1 MVYFHIFVSAMKSL
15 LALTCL
21 AGLLAQ
27 ASAQTAAPTTP
38 TPVANITDAFEGMCN
53 GGSGRAIR
61 EFDQNNNATV
71 PTSLPFTYSHT
82 HVAALR
88 GITSRTSD
96 DDQCAAIFVSY
107 TCTW

>member
-1 MVYFHIFVSAMKSL
+1 MKSF

-38 TPVANITDAFEGMCN
+38 TPVANLTDAFEAKCN

-61 EFDQNNNATV
+61 EFDQKNNATV
-71 PTSLPFTYSHT
+71 PTSVPFTYSHT
-82 HVAALR
+82 HVDGLR

-96 DDQCAAIFVSY
+96 DDQCAAIFVSSNW
-107 TCTW
+107 TW